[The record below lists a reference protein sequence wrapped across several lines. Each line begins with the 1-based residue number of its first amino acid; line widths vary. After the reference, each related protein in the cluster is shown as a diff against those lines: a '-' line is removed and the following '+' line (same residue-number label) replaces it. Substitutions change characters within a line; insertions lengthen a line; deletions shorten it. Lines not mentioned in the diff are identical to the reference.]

1 MRDTDKLLVNK
12 GEPFMCEECVDMIET
27 GDIYLEREYNMP
39 SGDIIHSQYC
49 KNCIPFKI
57 DGRPSVESC
66 DTKRVLLEYSCELI
80 RFCNTLVT
88 QFEIILSRQTI
99 TKDSIEYI
107 RDIVDYKLKSTE
119 GYKDYLLVQL
129 KNMNQIC

>member
-1 MRDTDKLLVNK
+1 
-12 GEPFMCEECVDMIET
+12 
-27 GDIYLEREYNMP
+27 MP

-80 RFCNTLVT
+80 RFYNTLVT